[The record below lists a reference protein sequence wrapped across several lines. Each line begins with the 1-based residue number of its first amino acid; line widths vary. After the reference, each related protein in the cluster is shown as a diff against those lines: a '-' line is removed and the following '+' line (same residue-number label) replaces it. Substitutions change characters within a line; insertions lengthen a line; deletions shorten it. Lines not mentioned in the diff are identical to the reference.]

1 MGLNRGLEKIEFHV
15 IIDDRRKKGNVRIN
29 LCERESNCGKETMRT
44 EAVRKYG
51 TTGPAIVKIVISR

>member
-44 EAVRKYG
+44 EAVRMG
-51 TTGPAIVKIVISR
+51 NLFVHAE